1 LAVAGLAQHAAAE
14 RAQGLLRERGRLL
27 REAQKKQRQLDEVR
41 QRADRDAQE
50 AVGKMAPLLERNA
63 QLVRNLSALFE
74 ELLARPK
81 LSARARRLVLGIR
94 GSLQLQGVLPGRA
107 DELELEEQEPWHDPT
122 ATRRPHRDT
131 ARASRAPEV
140 AGARQV
146 GQERRSLREL
156 FRSLARAIHPDQARH
171 EAERARRTEVMKE
184 VTRAY
189 EDGDLARLVELERT
203 WQGEQTVVESADS
216 LTRCRELERLNHEL
230 LKQVR
235 ELTRRLRDAKQE
247 AREASY
253 GLPADELLEQASR
266 ELDGLEI
273 VHDFLCRFRDG
284 KLSLSELSQGP
295 HAAGFATPAPS
306 RRRARAAGRRPS

>member
-1 LAVAGLAQHAAAE
+1 
-14 RAQGLLRERGRLL
+14 LLRERARLL
-27 REAQKKQRQLDEVR
+27 REAQKKQRQLEEVR

-50 AVGKMAPLLERNA
+50 ALGKMAPLLERHT
-63 QLVRNLSALFE
+63 QLVRNLTALFE
-74 ELLARPK
+74 ELLAEPK

-94 GSLQLQGVLPGRA
+94 SSLELQGVLPPLTG
-107 DELELEEQEPWHDPT
+107 EPEVEEQEPWHDPT
-122 ATRRPHRDT
+122 SSQRPRREP
-131 ARASRAPEV
+131 ARAPGAPEV
-140 AGARQV
+140 ASARQV

-203 WQGEQTVVESADS
+203 WQGEQAVAETADS

-247 AREASY
+247 ARDASH
-253 GLPADELLEQASR
+253 GLPPDELVEQAGR

-284 KLSLSELSQGP
+284 KLTLSELSQGP
-295 HAAGFATPAPS
+295 HAAGFATPAPT
-306 RRRARAAGRRPS
+306 RRRARAVGRRPS